1 MIKRG
6 EVRPEIRP
14 LRWMILIM
22 FLFGLAIGVQLL
34 GLLVLPAIAYV
45 VTHQM
50 KEKNSIKLFLI
61 TGVVGVLILGFI
73 QNGVIPGT
81 RSEERRVGKECRWWL
96 SRDEK
101 RNRMV
106 EGCSGML

>member
-1 MIKRG
+1 
-6 EVRPEIRP
+6 
-14 LRWMILIM
+14 MILIM
-22 FLFGLAIGVQLL
+22 FLFGLAIGVHLL

-81 RSEERRVGKECRWWL
+81 IALASKMEIFFKNSLGLPFGRSEERRVGKECR
-96 SRDEK
+96 SR
-101 RNRMV
+101 
-106 EGCSGML
+106 